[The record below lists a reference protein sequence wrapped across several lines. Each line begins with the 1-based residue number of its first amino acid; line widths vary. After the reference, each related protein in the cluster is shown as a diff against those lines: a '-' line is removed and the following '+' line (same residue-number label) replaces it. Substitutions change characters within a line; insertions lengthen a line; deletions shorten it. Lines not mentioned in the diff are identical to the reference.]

1 MSAAA
6 TTAFA
11 QGLRPGNTRTNKPRW
26 GVTGTLKRGNFKNPN
41 RANTFAGKKNGAAA
55 VVNNGAMGQRVL
67 RALTAPSEK
76 MTMAQFMGKLKGS
89 NKQNGSARRT
99 RRRRN

>member
-6 TTAFA
+6 ANAFA
-11 QGLRPGNTRTNKPRW
+11 QSLRPGGQPSGKPRW
-26 GVTGTLKRGNFKNPN
+26 GVTGTLKRGNFTNPN
-41 RANTFAGKKNGAAA
+41 HGATFLGNPNWMPPPPPTRTQRNKGAK
-55 VVNNGAMGQRVL
+55 R
-67 RALTAPSEK
+67 
-76 MTMAQFMGKLKGS
+76 GS